1 MDPPLRIHITGASG
15 AGVSTLGVALATAI
29 DAVHLEADA
38 YYWLPTTPPFQ
49 HKRPPAERLAQLL
62 ADRAALPRTVLAGS
76 VVGWGAELEDGFD
89 LVVFLYLD
97 AALRVERLRAR
108 EIERLG
114 HADPAFLEWA
124 ALYDAGPPEG
134 RSLAKHR
141 AWLTALHCP
150 VVELHGDYS
159 VDERLARIFRAVL
172 TQDRLAGYLH
182 EAGRRWLD
190 GFERR
195 DSRGPA

>member
-1 MDPPLRIHITGASG
+1 MSPPLRIHITGASG
-15 AGVSTLGVALATAI
+15 SGVSTLGVALAAAL

-38 YYWLPTTPPFQ
+38 YYWLSTTPPFQ
-49 HKRPPAERLAQLL
+49 HKRPPAERLSRLL
-62 ADRAALPRTVLAGS
+62 ADQAAHPRTVLAGS
-76 VVGWGAELEDGFD
+76 VVGWGAQLEDGFD
-89 LVVFLYLD
+89 VVVFLYLD
-97 AALRVERLRAR
+97 AALRIERLRTR

-141 AWLTALHCP
+141 AWLAARRCP
-150 VVELHGDYS
+150 VIELHGDFS

-182 EAGRRWLD
+182 KAGRRWLE
-190 GFERR
+190 GFEQP
-195 DSRGPA
+195 SATGAA

>member
-1 MDPPLRIHITGASG
+1 MSPPLRIHITGASG
-15 AGVSTLGVALATAI
+15 SGVSTLGVALAAAI
-29 DAVHLEADA
+29 DAVPLEADA

-49 HKRPPAERLAQLL
+49 QKRAPAERLARLL
-62 ADRAALPRTVLAGS
+62 ADQSAHPRTVLAGS
-76 VVGWGAELEDGFD
+76 AMGWGSELEDGFD
-89 LVVFLYLD
+89 LVIFLYLD

-141 AWLTALHCP
+141 AWLDACRCP

-172 TQDRLAGYLH
+172 TQDAQAGYLH
-182 EAGRRWLD
+182 EAGRRWL
-190 GFERR
+190 ERVER
-195 DSRGPA
+195 PPASGAA